1 VSAVSQEAAA
11 RLFVAAGALS
21 AGRAVAAGA
30 FGAHALAD
38 AVPPNRLATF
48 ETAAR
53 YEMMHALALVLVG
66 VLIDR
71 RADRR
76 FRWAGWLFLAGTV
89 LFSGSLYL
97 LVLTDT
103 PWLGAVTPFGGVA
116 FIGGWLVLAASAWR
130 GTT

>member
-1 VSAVSQEAAA
+1 VSQEATA

-21 AGRAVAAGA
+21 AALGVAAGA

-38 AVPPNRLATF
+38 AVSPARLDTF

-53 YEMMHALALVLVG
+53 YELIHALALVLVG
-66 VLIDR
+66 VLIER

-76 FRWAGWLFLAGTV
+76 LRWAGGLFLAGTL

-103 PWLGAVTPFGGVA
+103 PWLGAITPLGGIA
-116 FIGGWLVLAASAWR
+116 FISGWLVLAASAWR